1 MKYAITVIA
10 LGLLT
15 GCQTLETQRV
25 TCDRVMGMV
34 MTDCRAAQDVAEQT
48 LETQDQQAV
57 TSAYLSQQGQ
67 PIARR
72 SVSQSRAVP
81 LDTQVD
87 PISAA
92 AQILGEQLITG
103 LSEARV
109 KRFPMTV
116 LPFGA
121 LPGHNSYAQVGERVS
136 ESLFFALQANSY
148 NLIDYRVAGM
158 PDRAVPEVSEQQIGE
173 LRQRNRIYFVL
184 VGNYGHYAD
193 GVVFNA
199 RVLDTT
205 TRQVLAAGQVHV
217 ATELLEGRLPGYD
230 PLLAAEKG
238 MIVETGGVPQ
248 GSLR

>member
-1 MKYAITVIA
+1 MKHAITVIA
-10 LGLLT
+10 LSLLT
-15 GCQTLETQRV
+15 GCQAFETQRV
-25 TCDRVMGMV
+25 TCERVMGMV
-34 MTDCRAAQDVAEQT
+34 MTDCYAAQDASEQT
-48 LETQDQQAV
+48 APMQEQQSIK
-57 TSAYLSQQGQ
+57 SAYLSQQDQ
-67 PIARR
+67 PIPRKP
-72 SVSQSRAVP
+72 VSHSRAVP

-92 AQILGEQLITG
+92 AQILGEQLISG

-109 KRFPMTV
+109 KRFPMTI

-121 LPGHNSYAQVGERVS
+121 LPGHSRYAQVGERVS
-136 ESLFFALQANSY
+136 ESLFFALQANEY

-158 PDRAVPEVSEQQIGE
+158 PDRAMPDVSQQQLGD

-184 VGNYGHYAD
+184 VGNYGQYAD
-193 GVVFNA
+193 GLVFNA

-217 ATELLEGRLPGYD
+217 ATQLLEGRLPGYD
-230 PLLAAEKG
+230 PLMAADKG

-248 GSLR
+248 